1 MHGNKKSTI
10 PERITPPAREEE
22 GICFMSQIPLESL
35 RHVIE
40 ALKRYEREVEQS
52 KLKPSTKRTYIL
64 HANNFVRWL
73 KGDFTPGGT
82 IGQGQGR
89 PYNYWR

>member
-1 MHGNKKSTI
+1 M
-10 PERITPPAREEE
+10 R
-22 GICFMSQIPLESL
+22 QIPAEAL
-35 RHVIE
+35 HQVTE

-52 KLKPSTKRTYIL
+52 KLRPSTKRTYIV

-73 KGDFTPGGT
+73 KGEFAPGRGT
-82 IGQGQGR
+82 TGGQGR